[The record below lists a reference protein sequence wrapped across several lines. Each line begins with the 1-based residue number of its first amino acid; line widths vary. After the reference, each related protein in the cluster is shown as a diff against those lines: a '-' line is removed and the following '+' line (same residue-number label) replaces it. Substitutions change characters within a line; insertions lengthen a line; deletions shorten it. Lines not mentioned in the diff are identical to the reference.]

1 MSSLLYDDTS
11 HPSLLVKLLWLCP
24 KNPRPIKGHI
34 HPKHVNGASVVIL
47 PKSSPRWGPY
57 VTSMLQPCPKDIWY
71 YQVFFKWTIERSQL
85 DLMPLQSGENSK
97 LVGSPLIFE
106 NFNYW
111 RAPKLLDRFR
121 CEFGVK
127 TTKEQGVGA
136 HSLARNTLGVE
147 GHDGIPRRD

>member
-24 KNPRPIKGHI
+24 KNPRPTKGHL
-34 HPKHVNGASVVIL
+34 HPKHANGASVVVL
-47 PKSSPRWGPY
+47 PKSSPRWGPH

-71 YQVFFKWTIERSQL
+71 YQVFFKWTIDRSQL

-106 NFNYW
+106 ISIIDVLPSSLIDSNVSLEW
-111 RAPKLLDRFR
+111 KQRKS
-121 CEFGVK
+121 
-127 TTKEQGVGA
+127 KESG
-136 HSLARNTLGVE
+136 HTPWLATLWG
-147 GHDGIPRRD
+147 